1 MPALIT
7 HHLFGEKSA
16 ALLPEGIIRN
26 QEDLLA
32 FILGNQGPDPFFTRF
47 STTPET
53 ASACHRLAHLMHER
67 KVIPALM
74 ALRDGVAH
82 LPEADKGIGRSFTL
96 GLLGHF
102 VLDSTTHPFIYA
114 QQYAICGAG
123 VGLEHRGSEVHAI
136 IESDIDT
143 WMLWSMR
150 HQTVRDTPTASL
162 LTRTERIDRVA
173 GALFSQLALQTF
185 DIKLNPEQYAGA
197 TRDYATLYRAI
208 EPVGSRKSA
217 AVVAIEHLFSS
228 YGMAESMAHRVSTSD
243 DCASANLQHRPWSD
257 PATGEV
263 RDESFPDLFFGAL
276 DQWAD
281 VAQTYVR
288 GDERLLRA
296 AVGNRNY
303 NGMPTED

>member
-1 MPALIT
+1 
-7 HHLFGEKSA
+7 
-16 ALLPEGIIRN
+16 
-26 QEDLLA
+26 
-32 FILGNQGPDPFFTRF
+32 
-47 STTPET
+47 
-53 ASACHRLAHLMHER
+53 
-67 KVIPALM
+67 
-74 ALRDGVAH
+74 
-82 LPEADKGIGRSFTL
+82 
-96 GLLGHF
+96 
-102 VLDSTTHPFIYA
+102 
-114 QQYAICGAG
+114 
-123 VGLEHRGSEVHAI
+123 
-136 IESDIDT
+136 
-143 WMLWSMR
+143 MR

-162 LTRTERIDRVA
+162 LTRTERIDHVA

-243 DCASANLQHRPWSD
+243 DCASANLRHLPWSD

-288 GDERLLRA
+288 GDEQLLRA

-303 NGMPTED
+303 NGMPTQD